1 MIMKKEMSKNDK
13 RIYRKIPA
21 RVNESNPLEGTLTNL
36 CLTFAY
42 EIAFFYMEK
51 ARVGLKMSKK
61 STETNLE
68 FLMTQ
73 KFIFIMRMFLHLN
86 AQRLTI

>member
-21 RVNESNPLEGTLTNL
+21 RVNESNPLEETLTNL

-51 ARVGLKMSKK
+51 GSCWLKNVEKIDR
-61 STETNLE
+61 N
-68 FLMTQ
+68 
-73 KFIFIMRMFLHLN
+73 
-86 AQRLTI
+86 